1 MGQLTGARRFLDR
14 SSIRPETR
22 YARSVRPQDIEYGR
36 EQFASGTQEIR
47 LRWLGTAGFA
57 IEHQGWV
64 LLIDPYLTRASMGRC
79 LLRAIEPDLPTVRRY
94 ISGADA
100 ILCGHTHFDHVLD
113 VPAIAR
119 FTGAQVYGSTSAVT
133 LCRAAGIAE
142 DRLHDVQ
149 GMTSR
154 AEVGPFELRFVPS
167 EHAPI
172 MRGKVPYPGDIS
184 DCEQVPAKMQDYRCG
199 AVFNVAVTVAGRTL
213 YHTGSANLRDDVD
226 PSCRNIDMLLLC
238 VAGWTSSPRLV
249 ERLLSKVSPGAVL
262 LSHWDNFFSPIHRGA
277 RLMPAIKLPQL
288 VDELHRHGGDLKVGT
303 VPLMGELRL

>member
-1 MGQLTGARRFLDR
+1 M
-14 SSIRPETR
+14 
-22 YARSVRPQDIEYGR
+22 RPQDIEYGYD
-36 EQFASGTQEIR
+36 ELANGHHDVR

-64 LLIDPYLTRASMGRC
+64 LLIDPYLTRASLGRC
-79 LLRAIEPDLPTVRRY
+79 LLTAIEPDLPTVRRY
-94 ISGADA
+94 VSGADA

-149 GMTSR
+149 GMTSRSEVR

-226 PSCRNIDMLLLC
+226 PSFRDIDLLLLC
-238 VAGWTSSPRLV
+238 VAGWTSTPRLV

-262 LSHWDNFFSPIHRGA
+262 LSHWDNFFSPIERGA

-288 VDELHRHGGDLKVGT
+288 VDELQRHGGGLKVGT
-303 VPLMGELRL
+303 VPLMGELEL